1 MSDLLGGLFGDD
13 SGAQDY
19 LKQALAQ
26 YQNIQTPTIA
36 SETVNNLPQETVQ
49 GTITP
54 EQQQAATQGNTEF
67 NNINLDPASRQ
78 AQESAL
84 GGYTDIANAGGLD
97 ANAKLGLQQAMD
109 AANVQSQGAQGA
121 IQQQMQAQG
130 QGGGLNDLALRS
142 IAAQGAS
149 NTAATQGMQS
159 AAMAEANREA
169 ALGQMANIGGS
180 INASDFNQ
188 GAARANA
195 QDVINASNTG
205 IKNNASQF
213 NIGNNMN
220 AQGANIANAQGVNAA
235 NTTANQGMSYYNA
248 GLPQQQFN
256 NALAKANGMAGV
268 SQAQAGAAQQ
278 ASGNQAAGM
287 GQLLKGGLT
296 LGATAMGGPAA
307 GFLASGAM
315 SNGGGTPIGNA
326 PGIGPVSTP
335 KNSMQYKPTGYAD
348 GGEVHNHFLCML
360 DGGCVYGKEG
370 QHAEVAGDS
379 ERNDKVPAMLSE
391 GELVIPRS
399 AAKDPEKAASAAKK
413 MVLGDF
419 VKGYKK
425 GKR

>member
-1 MSDLLGGLFGDD
+1 MGMLDSLFGSDN
-13 SGAQDY
+13 GAQGY
-19 LKQALAQ
+19 LQQALQQ

-36 SETVNNLPQETVQ
+36 EETLNNLPQETVQ

-54 EQQQAATQGNTEF
+54 QQQQAATQGNTEF

-78 AQESAL
+78 AQENAL

-97 ANAKLGLQQAMD
+97 ANAKLGLQQAVD

-149 NTAATQGMQS
+149 NTAATQGLQS

-169 ALGQMANIGGS
+169 ALGQMANIGGN

-188 GAARANA
+188 QAAKANA

-220 AQGANIANAQGVNAA
+220 AQGANIQNAQGVNAA

-268 SQAQAGAAQQ
+268 GESQANAANS
-278 ASGNQAAGM
+278 AAANQAAGM

-307 GFLASGAM
+307 GAAA
-315 SNGGGTPIGNA
+315 NA
-326 PGIGPVSTP
+326 AT
-335 KNSMQYKPTGYAD
+335 NTQQTGKVNKMAG

-399 AAKDPEKAASAAKK
+399 AAKDPEKAASAARK

-425 GKR
+425 GKK